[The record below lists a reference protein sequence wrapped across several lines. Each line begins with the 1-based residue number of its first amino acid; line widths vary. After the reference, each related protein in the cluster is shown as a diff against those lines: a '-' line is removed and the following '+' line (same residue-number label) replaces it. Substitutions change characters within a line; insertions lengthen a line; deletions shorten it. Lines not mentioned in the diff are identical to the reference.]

1 MKRTVLA
8 VAILCLFLTGC
19 VKEEPVPPEVSL
31 VEKQEFNLW
40 RAGAPLYLK
49 EPFSRYREA
58 LLKSKGDLARVNAQF
73 RWFRNYK
80 SIQAEFAQV
89 IKEGDELFKQLEI
102 EKQKRASMVLEQ
114 MKSLRENHNR
124 LEKMTLVI
132 HLGQLSR
139 SYLAR
144 AEVALNEVQTLYKGE
159 QYPASEE
166 KLKEAEAYLAKAE
179 KAIAPVL
186 NRYKDASQIAKWKR
200 WATETIEESREEDTY
215 CILIVKANKKLL
227 LYKDG
232 SLSKSYPV
240 GLGHNGWSDKLRAK
254 DNATPEGKYRII
266 RKNPASRYHRALLIN
281 YPNDEDWREFY
292 RAKKRGLLPETAGI
306 GGSIEIHG
314 GGDEG
319 LTYGCIS
326 LDNNQLEELYH
337 VVDVGAPVTIVGA
350 VDERNSL
357 SSAGTATP
365 TKRGK

>member
-8 VAILCLFLTGC
+8 VAVLCLFLTGC

-31 VEKQEFNLW
+31 AEKQEFNLW

-73 RWFRNYK
+73 RWFRDYK
-80 SIQAEFAQV
+80 SIQAEFVQLL
-89 IKEGDELFKQLEI
+89 KQGDELFKQLEI
-102 EKQKRASMVLEQ
+102 EKQKRASGVLER
-114 MKSLRENHNR
+114 MKNLREKHNR
-124 LEKMTLVI
+124 LERVTLFI
-132 HLGQLSR
+132 HLGKLSR
-139 SYLAR
+139 SNLTR
-144 AEVALNEVQTLYKGE
+144 AEVALNEVRTLYEEG

-166 KLKEAEAYLAKAE
+166 KLKEVEVYLANAE
-179 KAIAPVL
+179 KVMTPVL
-186 NRYKDASQIAKWKR
+186 SRYKDVNQIAKWKR
-200 WATETIEESREEDTY
+200 WATETIEESREKNVY
-215 CILIVKANKKLL
+215 CILVIKANKKLL

-232 SLSKSYPV
+232 DLSRSYPV
-240 GLGHNGWSDKLRAK
+240 GLGQNGWSDKLRAK

-266 RKNPASRYHRALLIN
+266 KKNPESRYHKALLIN
-281 YPNDEDWREFY
+281 YPNEEDQREFY
-292 RAKKRGLLPETAGI
+292 RAKKRGLLPETARI

-326 LDNNQLEELYH
+326 LDNKQIEELYH
-337 VVDVGAPVTIVGA
+337 TVDVGTPVTIVGA
-350 VDERNSL
+350 IDERNSV

-365 TKRGK
+365 SKRGK

>member
-1 MKRTVLA
+1 LKRTVLA
-8 VAILCLFLTGC
+8 VAILCLFLAGC
-19 VKEEPVPPEVSL
+19 IKEEPVPPEVSL
-31 VEKQEFNLW
+31 AEKQELDLW
-40 RAGAPLYLK
+40 RAGAPFYLK
-49 EPFSRYREA
+49 EPFSSYREA
-58 LLKSKGDLARVNAQF
+58 LLKSKGNLAKVNAQF

-80 SIQAEFAQV
+80 PVQAEFAQLL
-89 IKEGDELFKQLEI
+89 KQGDELFRQLEI
-102 EKQKRASMVLEQ
+102 EKQKKASVVLER
-114 MKSLRENHNR
+114 MKSLRENYNH
-124 LEKMTLVI
+124 LEKVTLVI

-144 AEVALNEVQTLYKGE
+144 AEVALNEVRTLYEAK

-166 KLKEAEAYLAKAE
+166 KLKEVEVYLAKAE

-186 NRYKDASQIAKWKR
+186 NRYKDTNQIAKWKR
-200 WATETIEESREEDTY
+200 WATETIEESREKDVY
-215 CILIVKANKKLL
+215 CILVVKANKKLL

-266 RKNPASRYHRALLIN
+266 RKNPESRYHRALLIN
-281 YPNDEDWREFY
+281 YPNEEDQREFN
-292 RAKKRGLLPETAGI
+292 RAKKRGLLPKTASI

-326 LDNNQLEELYH
+326 LDNQQIEELYH
-337 VVDVGAPVTIVGA
+337 AVDVGTPVTIVGA
-350 VDERNSL
+350 IDERNSL

-365 TKRGK
+365 SKRGK